1 MVSSN
6 RSKVNRELQLIKD
19 VMSNS
24 FPEGAS
30 AEEIIQATG
39 LRIAL
44 RTMHRRLQ
52 ALIDR
57 HEIKLVGEKRAAK
70 YFLIKDTPET
80 SSTNNTTPRPSQSI
94 QLSEEAISIRD
105 AVSKPLHERKQV
117 EYNRSFLDQ
126 YRPNID
132 YYLSK
137 TERELLAKETAT
149 PGGEQQPAGTYAKHI
164 LQRLLIDLSWN
175 SSRLEGNTYSL
186 LDTER
191 LLAQGQA
198 AAGKSGAEAQM
209 ILNHKD
215 AIEFLVSGAGEIGF
229 NRHTVLNLHGLLAN
243 DLLPDPAAPGR
254 LRSIAVGIRNSAYT
268 PTPIPQLIEEMFEL
282 ILTKAA
288 AIKDAHEQAFFV
300 MVHLPYLQPFD
311 DVNKRVSRLAA
322 NIPLIEH
329 NMVPLSFVD
338 VPEDLYIQGL
348 LGVYELN
355 RVELLKDVFLWACE
369 RSADRYALVRQT
381 VGEPNPFRMKYRKE
395 LQRLVA
401 EIVSQNMSREAA
413 GLVIQESALRVPEED
428 RARFRELVETEL
440 LSLHEGNFVRYGVSP
455 GEFGKWK
462 KTWRI

>member
-1 MVSSN
+1 MPKPNQDKINSELAIIQAAMVS
-6 RSKVNRELQLIKD
+6 LPD
-19 VMSNS
+19 
-24 FPEGAS
+24 GAS
-30 AEEIIQATG
+30 AEEIIQASG
-39 LRIAL
+39 LRLIP

-52 ALIDR
+52 ILIDR
-57 HEIKLVGEKRAAK
+57 QEVKLVGEKRAAK
-70 YFLIKDTPET
+70 YFLVNRNASPQ
-80 SSTNNTTPRPSQSI
+80 NNAATASAQSI
-94 QLSEEAISIRD
+94 QLSAEALRIRNE
-105 AVSKPLHERKQV
+105 VSKPLHERKQV

-137 TERELLAKETAT
+137 SERERLAKATAT

-191 LLAQGQA
+191 LLAQGQEA
-198 AAGKSGAEAQM
+198 PGKSEAEAQM

-254 LRSIAVGIRNSAYT
+254 LRSFAVGIRNSSYT

-282 ILTKAA
+282 ILAKAA
-288 AIKDAHEQAFFV
+288 AITDPHEQAFFV

-329 NMVPLSFVD
+329 NMIPLSFVD
-338 VPEDLYIQGL
+338 VPEDLYIRGL

-369 RSADRYALVRQT
+369 RSADRYAMVRQT

-401 EIVSQNMSREAA
+401 EIVSQNLSREDAA
-413 GLVIQESALRVPEED
+413 LAIQASALRVPEED
-428 RARFRELVETEL
+428 QARFRELVETEL
-440 LSLHEGNFVRYGVSP
+440 LSLHEGNFVRYRVSP
-455 GEFGKWK
+455 AEFRTWK
-462 KTWRI
+462 SAWSKT